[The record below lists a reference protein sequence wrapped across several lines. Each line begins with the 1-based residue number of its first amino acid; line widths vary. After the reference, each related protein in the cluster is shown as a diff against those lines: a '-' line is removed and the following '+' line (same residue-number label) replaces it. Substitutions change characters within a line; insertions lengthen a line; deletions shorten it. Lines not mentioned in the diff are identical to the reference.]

1 MAGGIFGDRPFT
13 LNPKCVLF
21 SIVCMG
27 LFLMKPSFPGPFSA
41 VVSLIV
47 LFWVAYIAMA
57 WYDYYFNCDIVPLR
71 KGTMSLQGK
80 LKPPTHVPEKQNVPV
95 GLSQGKVDSH
105 RDHIIIYL
113 LHILVIVPLIAFIA
127 FLGRKTPKAAFW
139 LLGATAAMTV
149 VYHSIALYTAI
160 AVNKH

>member
-1 MAGGIFGDRPFT
+1 MAGGIFGDRPFA

-21 SIVCMG
+21 SLACMG
-27 LFLMKPSFPGPFSA
+27 LFLIKPSFPGPISA
-41 VVSLIV
+41 VISLFV

-80 LKPPTHVPEKQNVPV
+80 LKPPAHVPEKQDVPV
-95 GLSQGKVDSH
+95 GLPQGKVDSH
-105 RDHIIIYL
+105 RDHIVIYL

-127 FLGRKTPKAAFW
+127 ILGSKTPKAAFW

-149 VYHSIALYTAI
+149 VYHSLALYTAI